1 MESQERRP
9 TDLSPH
15 AELTWCP
22 GLTGAQDPRL
32 QKQAAWCTWRISQK
46 PLNKPT
52 TGDAKGIPLVMNSMT
67 VGAPAHRGERNGSW
81 RGGFYAPEAQAGR
94 RKLRELIR
102 QMRP

>member
-15 AELTWCP
+15 AVLTWCT

-67 VGAPAHRGERNGSW
+67 VGAPAHRGGNETAVGAVGSTP
-81 RGGFYAPEAQAGR
+81 RK
-94 RKLRELIR
+94 RKLSGESCGS
-102 QMRP
+102 